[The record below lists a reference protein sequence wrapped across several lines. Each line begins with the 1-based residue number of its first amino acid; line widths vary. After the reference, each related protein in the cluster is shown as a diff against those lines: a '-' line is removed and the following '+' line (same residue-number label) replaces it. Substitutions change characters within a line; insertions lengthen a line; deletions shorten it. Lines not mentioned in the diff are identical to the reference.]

1 MSKINRKIAIFIA
14 FLTLVV
20 VSGLLI
26 KMPVNTN
33 TSAPESQVAGIYIQ
47 FKDGIS
53 EPEVKDILQNINMTL
68 NYSMEYDTNTTD
80 ERYYIIV
87 DKDNWDIR
95 REISKGMK
103 EEKKEWITTSP
114 AHVIRKGDNYVF
126 TVSEQAVQD
135 KKFLAILDKYNIKVK
150 KFTWCEIHFENPD
163 GSRYVIQEKNAKRIK
178 NELEQNE
185 NIFTVD
191 FSYIYP
197 PYDPTTKETVL

>member
-1 MSKINRKIAIFIA
+1 MSKINKKIAIFAA

-20 VSGLLI
+20 VAGLLM
-26 KMPVNTN
+26 KMPVNTY
-33 TSAPESQVAGIYIQ
+33 TPAPESQVAGIYIQ

-53 EPEVKDILQNINMTL
+53 EPEIKDILQNIINMTL

-103 EEKKEWITTSP
+103 EDKKEWITTSP
-114 AHVIRKGDNYVF
+114 AHVIREGDNYFF

-135 KKFLAILDKYNIKVK
+135 KKFLAIRLSTK
-150 KFTWCEIHFENPD
+150 
-163 GSRYVIQEKNAKRIK
+163 IQ
-178 NELEQNE
+178 
-185 NIFTVD
+185 
-191 FSYIYP
+191 
-197 PYDPTTKETVL
+197 

>member
-1 MSKINRKIAIFIA
+1 MSKINRKIAIFTA

-33 TSAPESQVAGIYIQ
+33 TPAPESQVAGIYIQ

-53 EPEVKDILQNINMTL
+53 EPEVKDILQNIIGMTL

-95 REISKGMK
+95 CDIRKGMK

-114 AHVIRKGDNYVF
+114 AHVIREGDNYVF

-135 KKFLAILDKYNIKVK
+135 KKFLAILDKYDTRVK
-150 KFTWCEIHFENPD
+150 KFTWCEIHFENPN
-163 GSRYVIQEKNAKRIK
+163 GSRYVIQEKDAIRIK
-178 NELEQNE
+178 NELNQNE
-185 NIFTVD
+185 NIYTVY
-191 FSYIYP
+191 FSYIFP
-197 PYDPTTKETVL
+197 PYDPTT

>member
-103 EEKKEWITTSP
+103 EEKK
-114 AHVIRKGDNYVF
+114 RMDYN
-126 TVSEQAVQD
+126 VSCSCYQ
-135 KKFLAILDKYNIKVK
+135 
-150 KFTWCEIHFENPD
+150 
-163 GSRYVIQEKNAKRIK
+163 
-178 NELEQNE
+178 
-185 NIFTVD
+185 
-191 FSYIYP
+191 
-197 PYDPTTKETVL
+197 

>member
-1 MSKINRKIAIFIA
+1 MSKINKEQAVLII
-14 FLTLVV
+14 FLTLLLIV
-20 VSGLLI
+20 GLLI

-33 TSAPESQVAGIYIQ
+33 TPAPESQVAGIYIQ

-53 EPEVKDILQNINMTL
+53 EPEVKDILQNISMAL
-68 NYSMEYDTNTTD
+68 NYSMEYDTNTTA

-95 REISKGMK
+95 RDIRKGMT

-114 AHVIRKGDNYVF
+114 AHVIREGDNYVF

-135 KKFLAILDKYNIKVK
+135 KKFLAILDKYDTRVK
-150 KFTWCEIHFENPD
+150 KFTWCEIHFENPN
-163 GSRYVIQEKNAKRIK
+163 GSRYVIQEKDAKRMK
-178 NELEQNE
+178 NELEQNG

-191 FSYIYP
+191 FSYIFP
-197 PYDPTTKETVL
+197 PYDPTT

>member
-1 MSKINRKIAIFIA
+1 MSKINKKQAVLII
-14 FLTLVV
+14 FLTLLLIV
-20 VSGLLI
+20 GLLI

-33 TSAPESQVAGIYIQ
+33 TPAPESQVAGIYIQ

-53 EPEVKDILQNINMTL
+53 EPEVKDILQNISMAL
-68 NYSMEYDTNTTD
+68 NYSMEYDTNTTA

-95 REISKGMK
+95 RDIRKGMT

-114 AHVIRKGDNYVF
+114 AHVIREGDNYVF

-135 KKFLAILDKYNIKVK
+135 KKFLAILDKYDTRVK
-150 KFTWCEIHFENPD
+150 KFTWCEIHFENPN
-163 GSRYVIQEKNAKRIK
+163 GSRYVIQEKDAKRMK
-178 NELEQNE
+178 NELEQNG

-191 FSYIYP
+191 FSYIFP
-197 PYDPTTKETVL
+197 PYDPTT

>member
-1 MSKINRKIAIFIA
+1 MSKINKEQAVLII
-14 FLTLVV
+14 FLTLLLIV
-20 VSGLLI
+20 GLLI

-33 TSAPESQVAGIYIQ
+33 TPAPESQVAGIYIQ

-53 EPEVKDILQNINMTL
+53 EPEVKDILQNISMAL
-68 NYSMEYDTNTTD
+68 NYSMEYDTNTTA

-95 REISKGMK
+95 RDIRKGMT

-114 AHVIRKGDNYVF
+114 AHVIREGDNYVF

-135 KKFLAILDKYNIKVK
+135 KKFLAILDKYDTRVK
-150 KFTWCEIHFENPD
+150 KFTWCEIHFENPN
-163 GSRYVIQEKNAKRIK
+163 GSRYVIQEKDAKRMK
-178 NELEQNE
+178 NELEQNG

-191 FSYIYP
+191 FSYIFP
-197 PYDPTTKETVL
+197 PYDPTI

>member
-1 MSKINRKIAIFIA
+1 MSKTNKERAVLII
-14 FLTLVV
+14 FLTLLLIA
-20 VSGLLI
+20 GLLI

-33 TSAPESQVAGIYIQ
+33 TPAPESQVAGIYIQ

-53 EPEVKDILQNINMTL
+53 EPEVKNILQNINMTL

-80 ERYYIIV
+80 EKYYVIV

-114 AHVIRKGDNYVF
+114 AHVIREGDNYFF

-135 KKFLAILDKYNIKVK
+135 KKFLAILNKYNIKVK
-150 KFTWCEIHFENPD
+150 QFTWCEIHFENPD
-163 GSRYVIQEKNAKRIK
+163 GSRYVIQEKDAIRIK

-185 NIFTVD
+185 NIVTVD

-197 PYDPTTKETVL
+197 PYDPTTQETVL